1 MKVRSLV
8 GLIPLFAVTTLD
20 ADSVDSMPGFKRRMQ
35 WFIKHRADL
44 CLNIASITRTGQEER
59 TLLSMVHPSRL
70 QRVLQKMLDENEFLS
85 PYGIR
90 GISRVHRDHPFVM
103 KFDGQEAGV
112 TYEPAESRTNL
123 FGGNSNWRGPVW
135 FPVNYLMIESL
146 QRFHHYFG
154 DAMQVEFPTGS
165 GVMMNLAQVACQLSR
180 RLSRLFLRDPH
191 GRRPV
196 FGGAEK
202 FQTDP
207 HFRDHILFYEYF
219 HGDNGA
225 GLGASHQTGWTAL
238 VAKLLQ
244 QSGE

>member
-1 MKVRSLV
+1 
-8 GLIPLFAVTTLD
+8 
-20 ADSVDSMPGFKRRMQ
+20 
-35 WFIKHRADL
+35 
-44 CLNIASITRTGQEER
+44 
-59 TLLSMVHPSRL
+59 
-70 QRVLQKMLDENEFLS
+70 MLDENEFLS

-90 GISRVHRDHPFVM
+90 GVSRYHKDHPFVLHA
-103 KFDGQEAGV
+103 DGQEYRV
-112 TYEPAESRTNL
+112 NYDPAESTSGT

-154 DAMQVEFPTGS
+154 DDFQVECPTGS
-165 GVMMNLAQVACQLSR
+165 GVMMNLAEVAAVLSR
-180 RLSRLFLRDPH
+180 RLSHLFLRDEH
-191 GRRPV
+191 GRRPA
-196 FGGAEK
+196 FGKAEK

-219 HGDNGA
+219 NGDDGT
-225 GLGASHQTGWTAL
+225 GLGASHQTGWSAL